1 MMSLSKAI
9 VFSAIFAV
17 PMAVLAQSNHP
28 ASRAEVRANLVQV
41 ENAGFDPSDFVH
53 YPENLQTAQ
62 AKSAAHN
69 DAMTQ
74 NPSSGYGGEADGAV
88 YSGHTP
94 GKE

>member
-9 VFSAIFAV
+9 AFSVIFSV
-17 PMAVLAQSNHP
+17 PMAVLAQSNQP

-41 ENAGFDPSDFVH
+41 EKAGFDPCDFIH
-53 YPENLQTAQ
+53 YPENLQTAE
-62 AKSAAHN
+62 AKIAAHN
-69 DAMTQ
+69 AAMAQ

-88 YSGHTP
+88 YSGRAP